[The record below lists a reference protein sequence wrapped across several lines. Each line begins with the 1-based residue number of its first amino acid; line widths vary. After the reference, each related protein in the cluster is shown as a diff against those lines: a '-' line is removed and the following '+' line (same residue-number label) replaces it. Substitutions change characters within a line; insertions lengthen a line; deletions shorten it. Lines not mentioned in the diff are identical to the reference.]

1 MDKQEWS
8 IALRSFSHSQ
18 RQSNSIPDRSNFSD
32 EEEWQCRVIGGDL
45 INWMHDRLP
54 DILRQRMALP
64 IMKLDPDPL
73 TIFTTTMPGLAA
85 TQEIMPES
93 SEGFVYL
100 LYEEYEEWEKN
111 HPVDE
116 FTFHVH
122 HWSYFCDLGEELLAR
137 ARETYPSVSVDQ
149 FRIHSSGDLWGEQC
163 GVFGHHLW
171 RWSEQEMEL
180 LEEAFGHGVY

>member
-1 MDKQEWS
+1 MEAGAREDEEEGTIMDKQEWS
-8 IALRSFSHSQ
+8 IALRSFSQSQ
-18 RQSNSIPDRSNFSD
+18 RRNNSIPDRRTFSD

-54 DILRQRMALP
+54 NILRERTALR
-64 IMKLDPDPL
+64 IMKFDPDPL
-73 TIFTTTMPGLAA
+73 MIFTTTMPGLAA

-100 LYEEYEEWEKN
+100 LHEEYEEWEKN

-122 HWSYFCDLGEELLAR
+122 SLELL
-137 ARETYPSVSVDQ
+137 V
-149 FRIHSSGDLWGEQC
+149 
-163 GVFGHHLW
+163 
-171 RWSEQEMEL
+171 
-180 LEEAFGHGVY
+180 